1 MKSSLKHLL
10 TLIALGLAAAAPA
23 LLAQDMSTPP
33 APPPDAADAPPP
45 PPSDQPPPPGRGGR
59 PPMRGYNAKALAD
72 QLKLTDDQQ
81 QKVKGIMK
89 AQRAKQKE
97 IHDDTT
103 LSDDDRRSK
112 LMDLMK
118 STHDQ
123 IRAILNEDQ
132 QKQFD
137 AMPMNR
143 PRKKKADAT

>member
-10 TLIALGLAAAAPA
+10 TLVALGLAAACPA

-33 APPPDAADAPPP
+33 SPPPDAADAPP

-81 QKVKGIMK
+81 QKVKGILK

-103 LSDDDRRSK
+103 LSDDDRQSK
-112 LMDLMK
+112 SRDVMK
-118 STHDQ
+118 STRDQ
-123 IRAILNEDQ
+123 IRAILTEDQ

-143 PRKKKADAT
+143 QRKKKPDAS